1 MRSWQ
6 NMFERIISEG
16 DRERIAYEDR
26 IYELEQKVNDLVRL
40 VDLES
45 SNVDTIL
52 KILNTLAEN
61 DLQLAENQKTT
72 IIALEQLNAE
82 NARKRI

>member
-1 MRSWQ
+1 
-6 NMFERIISEG
+6 MFERIISEG